1 MSIRFTFPVLML
13 LSVLVGCSK
22 THDKSKDA
30 VTDDQAQFDT
40 PDLDTPQNEPSTNE
54 ATQHDAPDADMAK
67 AALQQFGTKLYQE
80 LNQGNENDNLAI
92 SPWSIESALV
102 MVAAGA
108 KGHTLAQML
117 YTLGFVHIADD
128 PDAMQTNFSALSKQL
143 LANAIEAQDDDDD
156 DDASSDDDL
165 ILHAANAIWVAE
177 HLRKELRPTFETT
190 LQEVHQAEVHNA
202 PFKEDD
208 EGARRTINQWV
219 AEHTDGKIEQLLPRS
234 SVDSMTSMVL
244 TNAIAFD
251 ADWTHAFDK
260 KNTKKSPFHLQNGK
274 TAEVN
279 LMFREFDRVNYWQ
292 SDDFHAVALPYES
305 GNYAM
310 SIVVPVEGK
319 FDAVRS
325 SLFEGGFESVFVAS
339 NERSMEKVKVYL
351 PRFQFRWKSSLTYA
365 LKQLGMEN
373 AFDDRADFSKMFKE
387 SSHRISDVVH
397 EVYIDVDE
405 EGTEAAA
412 ATGAVISVTSARVDP
427 PKVYEVRADR
437 PFLFAI
443 HDTDSN
449 APIFMGHVTNP
460 NAK

>member
-1 MSIRFTFPVLML
+1 MSIRFTLPVLFL
-13 LSVLVGCSK
+13 LAALVGCSK
-22 THDKSKDA
+22 TNEKR
-30 VTDDQAQFDT
+30 TDVVEEESARANTDTDET
-40 PDLDTPQNEPSTNE
+40 PDS
-54 ATQHDAPDADMAK
+54 DASADARPEEKAPNAQMAN

-92 SPWSIESALV
+92 SPWSVESALV

-128 PDAMQTNFSALSKQL
+128 PDAMQTSFSALSKQL
-143 LANAIEAQDDDDD
+143 LESANKAADDDE
-156 DDASSDDDL
+156 DAADENNDL
-165 ILHAANAIWVAE
+165 ILHAANAIWVAD
-177 HLRKELRPTFETT
+177 HLRKELRPAFETG
-190 LQEVHQAEVHNA
+190 LKEHHAAEVHEA
-202 PFKEDD
+202 PFKENADD
-208 EGARRTINQWV
+208 ARKTINQWV
-219 AEHTDGKIEQLLPRS
+219 AEHTDDKIEQLLPS
-234 SVDSMTSMVL
+234 GSIDAMTSMVL

-260 KNTKKSPFHLQNGK
+260 KNTKKAPFHLQNGK
-274 TAEVN
+274 TADVN
-279 LMFREFDRVNYWQ
+279 LMFREFDRVKYWQ

-339 NERSMEKVKVYL
+339 NERSIEKVKVYL

-443 HDTDSN
+443 HDTESN

>member
-1 MSIRFTFPVLML
+1 MSIRFTLPVLFL
-13 LSVLVGCSK
+13 LAALVGCSK
-22 THDKSKDA
+22 TNEKR
-30 VTDDQAQFDT
+30 TDVVEEESARANTDTDET
-40 PDLDTPQNEPSTNE
+40 PDS
-54 ATQHDAPDADMAK
+54 DASADARPEEKAPNAQMAN

-92 SPWSIESALV
+92 SPWSVESALV

-128 PDAMQTNFSALSKQL
+128 PDAMQTSFSALSKQL
-143 LANAIEAQDDDDD
+143 LESANKAADDDE
-156 DDASSDDDL
+156 DAADENNDL
-165 ILHAANAIWVAE
+165 ILHAANAIWVAD
-177 HLRKELRPTFETT
+177 HLRKELRPAFETG
-190 LQEVHQAEVHNA
+190 LKEHHAAEVHEA
-202 PFKEDD
+202 PFKENADD
-208 EGARRTINQWV
+208 ARKAINQWV
-219 AEHTDGKIEQLLPRS
+219 AKNTDDKITELLPPS
-234 SVDSMTSMVL
+234 SVDAMTSIVL

-251 ADWTHAFDK
+251 ADWTDAFDK
-260 KNTKKSPFHLQNGK
+260 KNTKKAPFHLLNGK
-274 TAEVN
+274 SVEAD
-279 LMFREFDRVNYWQ
+279 LMYREFNRASYWETE
-292 SDDFHAVALPYES
+292 DFHAVALPYES

-310 SIVVPVEGK
+310 SIVVPNEGQ
-319 FDAVRS
+319 FDKVRAY
-325 SLFEGGFESVFVAS
+325 LFDNGFESVFVAKDQRAH
-339 NERSMEKVKVYL
+339 ETVKVYL
-351 PRFQFRWKSSLTYA
+351 PRFQFRWKSSLNYA

-412 ATGAVISVTSARVDP
+412 ATGAVISVTSVRVDE
-427 PKVYEVRADR
+427 PKIYEVRADR

-443 HDTDSN
+443 HEVATN

-460 NAK
+460 KAK